1 MHPTLIAPSLLAS
14 DLARLEADVRACED
28 GGADV
33 LHVDVMDGHFVP
45 PITFGPLIVETLK
58 RITSLPLDCHLMVEN
73 PDEQLEQFAAAGAS
87 WISVHA
93 EVCKH
98 LHRTLARI
106 QDLGCKA
113 GIVLNPSTPIDFAME
128 GAVNADFVLL
138 MSVNPGY
145 GGQAFIPS
153 FYDRCKRLRSWF
165 DANGYEHVQI
175 QVDGGIKIETARAAV
190 EAGAN
195 ILVSGSGVMKGDIA
209 ANIRAMRDSITR

>member
-1 MHPTLIAPSLLAS
+1 MNKIQIAPSLLSS
-14 DLARLEADVRACED
+14 DLARLEDDVRACER

-58 RITSLPLDCHLMVEN
+58 RITALPLDCHLMVEN

-93 EVCKH
+93 EVCNH

-106 QDLGCKA
+106 QELGCKS
-113 GIVLNPSTPIDFAME
+113 GIVLNPSTPLDFAME
-128 GAVNADFVLL
+128 GAVNADFILL

-145 GGQAFIPS
+145 GGQSFIPS
-153 FYDRCKRLRSWF
+153 FLDRCKRLRSWL
-165 DANGYEHVQI
+165 DANDYEHVNI
-175 QVDGGIKIETARAAV
+175 QVDGGIKADNARDAV
-190 EAGAN
+190 KAGAS
-195 ILVSGSGVMKGDIA
+195 ILVSGSGIMKGDIES
-209 ANIRAMRDSITR
+209 NIKAMRAAASG